1 MRLTGSSQTI
11 VTHGTSGTTSSS
23 GRSATAVPPAGVTL
37 GAPVSDTLSIIAGGA
52 RTLSRVTDG
61 SDGPPTTG
69 TAGPTTGTAD
79 ADLRELHGEA
89 RRARFGPRE
98 APTTALLTD
107 QYELTMLRSAL
118 QSGTAER
125 HSVFELF
132 GRRLPDGRRY
142 GVVAGVGRALRA
154 LRQFRFDEETL
165 TFLTEVGVVDG
176 TTADWLAGFAF
187 RGQVWGY
194 QEGEIYFPGSPL
206 LVVEGTFAE
215 CCVLETLLL
224 SIYNHDSA
232 IASAASRMTLAADGR
247 PCVEMGSRRTHEL
260 AAVAAARAAYVAG
273 FGATSNLDAGRR
285 FGVPTAGTAAHSFTL
300 LHRDEREAFS
310 AQLAALG
317 EGTTLLVDTYDVETA
332 VRTGVELTQG
342 RLGAVRLDSGD
353 LAVLAVRVRELLDS
367 LGARATRIVV
377 TSDLD
382 EHAIASLSGAPVDSY
397 GVGTALVTGSGYP
410 TCGFVYKLVAR
421 ADSDDPDAEL
431 VPVAKKSQ
439 DKVSVGG
446 RKFALRRLDANGVAE
461 AEVIGVGEAPTD
473 DGNDRLLLVPL
484 VRDGEILGE
493 EPLDA
498 ARRRHA
504 AARDELPLEARK
516 LSKGEAVIPTLYTG
530 AAAPGSN
537 PYATVGGP
545 R

>member
-1 MRLTGSSQTI
+1 M
-11 VTHGTSGTTSSS
+11 
-23 GRSATAVPPAGVTL
+23 
-37 GAPVSDTLSIIAGGA
+37 
-52 RTLSRVTDG
+52 TDG
-61 SDGPPTTG
+61 AASTTPPGPA
-69 TAGPTTGTAD
+69 AGPAAALD
-79 ADLRELHGEA
+79 GEA

-118 QSGTAER
+118 QAGTAER

-154 LRQFRFDEETL
+154 LRQFRFDDESL
-165 TFLTEVGVVDG
+165 TFLTENDVVDDR
-176 TTADWLAGFAF
+176 TATWLAGFAF

-194 QEGEIYFPGSPL
+194 PEGEIYFPGSPL

-273 FGATSNLDAGRR
+273 FDATSNLEAGRR
-285 FGVPTAGTAAHSFTL
+285 YGVPTTGTAAHSFTL
-300 LHRDEREAFS
+300 LHRDEREAFT

-317 EGTTLLVDTYDVETA
+317 EGTTLLVDTYDVENA
-332 VRTGVELTQG
+332 VRTGVELTGG

-353 LAVLAVRVRELLDS
+353 LSVLAVRVRGLLDS
-367 LGARATRIVV
+367 LGATSTRIVV

-382 EHAIASLSGAPVDSY
+382 ENAIASLSGAPVDSY
-397 GVGTALVTGSGYP
+397 GVGTALVTGSGHP
-410 TCGFVYKLVAR
+410 TSGFVYKLVAR
-421 ADSDDPDAEL
+421 ADSDDPDAPL
-431 VPVAKKSQ
+431 VAVAKKSQ

-446 RKFALRRLDANGVAE
+446 RKWALRRIDANGVAE
-461 AEVIGVGEAPTD
+461 AEEIGVGEPPVD
-473 DGNDRLLLVPL
+473 DGNDRALLVPL
-484 VRDGEILGE
+484 VVDGEIVGE
-493 EPLDA
+493 EPLAA
-498 ARRRHA
+498 ARARHA
-504 AARDELPLEARK
+504 AARAELPIEARK
-516 LSKGEAVIPTLYTG
+516 LSKGEAVIPTRWSG
-530 AAAPGSN
+530 AAAPVVN
-537 PYATVGGP
+537 PYAPEGD
-545 R
+545 RA